1 MVQKKKQD
9 SLKYAKNNHKIV
21 LLWQLQWV
29 DVFRLFGAG
38 SIIDN
43 NRTEKNQSE
52 HGWHEPT
59 ILCHPG

>member
-43 NRTEKNQSE
+43 ERTEKTQ
-52 HGWHEPT
+52 
-59 ILCHPG
+59 